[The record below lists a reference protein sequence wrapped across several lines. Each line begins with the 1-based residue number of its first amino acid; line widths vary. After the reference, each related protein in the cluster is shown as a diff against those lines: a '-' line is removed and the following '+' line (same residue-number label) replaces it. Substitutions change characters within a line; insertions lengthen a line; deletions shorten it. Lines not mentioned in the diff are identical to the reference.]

1 VRFRT
6 DREPPRPAS
15 LAEARA
21 TLIGSLVLL
30 AAGVALYAIFAP
42 SVDAVALQVAG
53 TARRANEVIGGR
65 AHAFRSALG
74 WDFVLIAGY
83 TASLAWICQLGGRV
97 FWTRPLSAAAVAGGG
112 LAVAAGAFNV
122 VQDVLLLVALRRVPV
137 HTAWALKVA
146 QALSFAKFSSLLF
159 AGVIGACAWG
169 TAFGRLAFRASIERK
184 VEALE
189 PEDVIPPPPMEEG
202 FRADPR
208 PVHLDAA
215 PAGKA
220 ADHWNQD
227 WRIPPQRGPGHIGIC
242 VSGGGVRAG
251 SVALG
256 ALQALRAQLLRAR
269 YLLSVSGGGYLAG
282 AFQLALQR
290 VEGDPATQASPRDV
304 FDEGSLE
311 EDHVRRHSSY
321 LSDGPKEWLAAL
333 GVLLRGVVSS
343 LAIIAL
349 TVASVGIAIGWF
361 YRVTRIADLRRLRRY
376 LVEGGGTVPTG
387 PRFAYPT
394 RGVAIVIV
402 GLAVVATLLY
412 VARVLIVSFT
422 GQSVLRQAANRTI
435 QVALLFGVV
444 GAGIPALVW
453 LSVWLTWHAGWHTTP
468 GTVATT
474 GAVTGGLM
482 YVGTLL
488 AALWRK
494 RKSLTGTIGGIKGFF
509 SKKLTGQVVPNSM
522 AQMLLLWICTLLI
535 AAALILVSGWVAAS
549 GIDRSGWSLA
559 PIAALAIVIVL
570 FDQTAMSLH
579 PFYRRRLA
587 SAFAVRRGERRGEP
601 VAVPYD
607 YDREGTLLCPYAS
620 EVEPF
625 PKLIFCTAANL
636 TGQEVTPPGRR
647 TVSYTLADD
656 FVGGPQVG
664 WVDTEKLQKLV
675 AGSPIERDL
684 TVQAAVAISGAAFA
698 SAMGSQTR
706 FFEVFLALS
715 NARLGA
721 WLPNPGFVARKRD
734 HVKDWT
740 VPGLP
745 RIRRLS
751 YFAREILGMHPNTS
765 RLLLC
770 TDGGHYDNLGLV
782 ELLRHRCRLAICI
795 DATGDT
801 PPFATTLA
809 QAITLAHEE
818 LGVTIKLRDNP
829 LDLVPGSAAP
839 LEPTD
844 PLAALNRRLSKTDVM
859 IGDITYPGPVH
870 YEQDGRRGFA
880 SLTSERGV
888 LILAKAALRPD
899 LPYQLLSYALDDPA
913 FPRDGTADQWFNC
926 EQFDAYQ
933 ALGRVLGERAN
944 ALVAELEDQDH
955 RPLFPPVG
963 AEAASAAQHENPGR
977 VFEGGEAG

>member
-1 VRFRT
+1 VRFRM

-15 LAEARA
+15 IADARA
-21 TLIGSLVLL
+21 TLIGSFVLL
-30 AAGVALYAIFAP
+30 AGGIALYAIFAP
-42 SVDAVALQVAG
+42 SVDVVALQVVG
-53 TARRANEVIGGR
+53 TARGVNELIG
-65 AHAFRSALG
+65 AHEHAFRSALG
-74 WDFVLIAGY
+74 WDFVLTAGY
-83 TASLAWICQLGGRV
+83 TASLAWICQLGRRV
-97 FWTRPLSAAAVAGGG
+97 FWTRPLSWAAVAGGG

-122 VQDVLLLVALRRVPV
+122 AQDVLLLVAIRHVPV
-137 HTAWALKVA
+137 QSAWLLKVA

-169 TAFGRLAFRASIERK
+169 TAFGRLASRASIERK
-184 VEALE
+184 MEALE
-189 PEDVIPPPPMEEG
+189 PEDVIPPPPMEQG

-208 PVHLDAA
+208 PVSLSAA
-215 PAGKA
+215 PGGRA
-220 ADHWNQD
+220 ASHWNQD
-227 WRIPPQRGPGHIGIC
+227 AVLPPARVPAHIGIC

-256 ALQALRAQLLRAR
+256 ALQALREQLLRAR

-282 AFQLALQR
+282 AFQLALQK
-290 VEGDPATQASPRDV
+290 VKGEDPAAQASPKDV
-304 FDEGSLE
+304 FEEGSLE

-321 LSDGPKEWLAAL
+321 LSDGPKEWLVAL

-349 TVASVGIAIGWF
+349 AVASVGIATGWF

-376 LVEGGGTVPTG
+376 LVEGGARVRTG

-402 GLAVVATLLY
+402 GLAVLATLLY
-412 VARVLIVSFT
+412 IARVLIVSFT
-422 GQSVLRQAANRTI
+422 GQSVLHQAANRTI
-435 QVALLFGVV
+435 LLALLFGVV

-453 LSVWLTWHAGWHTTP
+453 LSVWLTWQAGWHTTP

-474 GAVTGGLM
+474 GAATGGLM

-494 RKSLTGTIGGIKGFF
+494 RKSLGGTFGGIKGFF

-522 AQMLLLWICTLLI
+522 AQMLLLWICTLLFG
-535 AAALILVSGWVAAS
+535 AALIVVSGWVAAS
-549 GIDRSGWSLA
+549 GIDRSRWSLA
-559 PIAALAIVIVL
+559 PIAVLAIVIVL

-601 VAVPYD
+601 VAIPYD

-664 WVDTEKLQKLV
+664 WVDTEQLQKLV

-721 WLPNPGFVARKRD
+721 WLPNPGFIARKRD

-745 RIRRLS
+745 SVRRLS

-765 RLLLC
+765 RLLQC

-859 IGDITYPGPVH
+859 IGDITYPGTVH
-870 YEQDGRRGFA
+870 YEQDDRREFA

-888 LILAKAALRPD
+888 LIVAKAALTPD
-899 LPYQLLSYALDDPA
+899 LPYQQLSYAADDPA

-933 ALGRVLGERAN
+933 ALGRVLGERAS
-944 ALVAELEDQDH
+944 ALVPVLKDQDD
-955 RPLFPPVG
+955 RPLFP
-963 AEAASAAQHENPGR
+963 Q
-977 VFEGGEAG
+977 GG

>member
-1 VRFRT
+1 M
-6 DREPPRPAS
+6 S
-15 LAEARA
+15 
-21 TLIGSLVLL
+21 
-30 AAGVALYAIFAP
+30 
-42 SVDAVALQVAG
+42 
-53 TARRANEVIGGR
+53 RRN
-65 AHAFRSALG
+65 
-74 WDFVLIAGY
+74 
-83 TASLAWICQLGGRV
+83 
-97 FWTRPLSAAAVAGGG
+97 
-112 LAVAAGAFNV
+112 
-122 VQDVLLLVALRRVPV
+122 VLLLVALRHVPLQSG
-137 HTAWALKVA
+137 WSLKVV

-184 VEALE
+184 MEALE
-189 PEDVIPPPPMEEG
+189 PDDVIPPPPTEEG

-208 PVHLDAA
+208 PMHLDTTR
-215 PAGKA
+215 AGEA

-227 WRIPPQRGPGHIGIC
+227 WRIPPLREPAHIGIC

-256 ALQALRAQLLRAR
+256 ALQALRTQLLRAR
-269 YLLSVSGGGYLAG
+269 YLVSVSGGGYLAG
-282 AFQLALQR
+282 ALQLALQN
-290 VEGDPATQASPRDV
+290 VQGEEPATQASPKDV
-304 FDEGSLE
+304 FAEGSLE

-321 LSDGPKEWLAAL
+321 LSDGPKEWLTAL

-349 TVASVGIAIGWF
+349 TVASLGVATGWF
-361 YRVTRIADLRRLRRY
+361 YRVTRIADLRRLRRF
-376 LVEGGGTVPTG
+376 LVEGGRTVPTG

-402 GLAVVATLLY
+402 GLALLATLLY
-412 VARVLIVSFT
+412 VARVLVVSFT
-422 GQSVLRQAANRTI
+422 GRVVLRQAANRTI
-435 QVALLFGVV
+435 QLALLFGVL

-474 GAVTGGLM
+474 GAVMGGLM

-494 RKSLTGTIGGIKGFF
+494 RKSLTGTFGGIKGFF

-535 AAALILVSGWVAAS
+535 AAALIVVSGWVAAS
-549 GIDRSGWSLA
+549 GIDRARWSLA

-601 VAVPYD
+601 VAIPYD
-607 YDREGTLLCPYAS
+607 YDREGTLLRPYAS

-664 WVDTEKLQKLV
+664 WVDTAQLQKLV
-675 AGSPIERDL
+675 EGTPIERDL
-684 TVQAAVAISGAAFA
+684 TLQAAVAISGAAFA

-706 FFEVFLALS
+706 FFEVFLSLS

-721 WLPNPGFVARKRD
+721 WLPNPGFIARKRD

-745 RIRRLS
+745 RVRRLS

-818 LGVTIKLRDNP
+818 LGVTVALRSNP
-829 LDLVPGSAAP
+829 RDLVPGSAEP
-839 LEPTD
+839 LEPKD
-844 PLAALNRRLSKTDVM
+844 PLTALNARLSKDLV
-859 IGDITYPGPVH
+859 IVGDITYPGPVK
-870 YEQDGRRGFA
+870 YQEDAARGFA
-880 SLTSERGV
+880 PLTSNRGV
-888 LILAKAALRPD
+888 LIVAKAALTPD
-899 LPYQLLSYALDDPA
+899 LPYQLLSYALEDPA

-933 ALGRVLGERAN
+933 ALGRVLGERADG
-944 ALVAELEDQDH
+944 LIPELKDNDD
-955 RPLFPPVG
+955 RPLF
-963 AEAASAAQHENPGR
+963 
-977 VFEGGEAG
+977 GGEV